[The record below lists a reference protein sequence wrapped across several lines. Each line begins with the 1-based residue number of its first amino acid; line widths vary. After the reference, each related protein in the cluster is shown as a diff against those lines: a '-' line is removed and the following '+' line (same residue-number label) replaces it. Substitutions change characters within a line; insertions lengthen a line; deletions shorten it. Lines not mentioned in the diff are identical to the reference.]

1 MKKDYLKKQSV
12 HAKKLNEYDEPPHVC
27 ETSLISVNDQH
38 GKDHYCAPIFDVT
51 MRAVP
56 SRLKD
61 GSLTEPGD
69 PRCTV
74 ELELPV
80 VFPRELKAPL
90 NVHFYYTTD
99 PTCKSAID
107 WSSIGH
113 FRLDMSLKCVYVE
126 QTGRSTIF
134 RGLKAHYNYHRTVP
148 ER

>member
-1 MKKDYLKKQSV
+1 MTV
-12 HAKKLNEYDEPPHVC
+12 HAWKLHEYDEPPHV
-27 ETSLISVNDQH
+27 TKTVLISVNDQH
-38 GKDHYCAPIFDVT
+38 GEDHYCAPIFDVA

-61 GSLTEPGD
+61 GTQVPQGD
-69 PRCTV
+69 PRSTI

-99 PTCKSAID
+99 PTCKRAID

-113 FRLDMSLKCVYVE
+113 FRLDMALKCVYVE
-126 QTGRSTIF
+126 QTEKSTIF